1 MLITLVKVN
10 AGNPAHLVPLHEVLC
25 VNAAHIVS
33 MDVRRRLR
41 CQGYDCNG
49 SEIVI
54 DDLVVS
60 LVNGKE
66 WTLPY
71 SEGVFNYGAFDQW
84 RAYVRQDHL
93 NQIDKEAFKGG
104 GE

>member
-10 AGNPAHLVPLHEVLC
+10 AGNVACLHEVLC
-25 VNAAHIVS
+25 VNAAHVVS
-33 MDVRRRLR
+33 MDVRRTLR
-41 CQGYDCNG
+41 RQGYGCN
-49 SEIVI
+49 ED

-71 SEGVFNYGAFDQW
+71 SESVFNQGAFYQW
-84 RAYVRQDHL
+84 QTYVRQFENKKNGDRFTEVNNVL
-93 NQIDKEAFKGG
+93 PAPVD
-104 GE
+104 

>member
-10 AGNPAHLVPLHEVLC
+10 AGNPAHLHEVF

-33 MDVRRRLR
+33 MDVRRTLR
-41 CQGYDCNG
+41 RQGYGCN
-49 SEIVI
+49 ED

-66 WTLPY
+66 WTFPY
-71 SEGVFNYGAFDQW
+71 SEGVFNQGAFDQW

-93 NQIDKEAFKGG
+93 NQIDEEAFEGG
-104 GE
+104 AK

>member
-10 AGNPAHLVPLHEVLC
+10 VGNSAHLHEVF

-41 CQGYDCNG
+41 CQKYDYNG

-71 SEGVFNYGAFDQW
+71 SEGVFNQGAFDQW

-93 NQIDKEAFKGG
+93 NQIDKEAKEDDDGYR
-104 GE
+104 